1 MYLVLAIVDG
11 RFREYFALEDVTGVG
26 CSETWL
32 NDYQQ
37 ALHHNLRYILLIN
50 QLNAQILV
58 L

>member
-11 RFREYFALEDVTGVG
+11 RFREYFALVTGVG